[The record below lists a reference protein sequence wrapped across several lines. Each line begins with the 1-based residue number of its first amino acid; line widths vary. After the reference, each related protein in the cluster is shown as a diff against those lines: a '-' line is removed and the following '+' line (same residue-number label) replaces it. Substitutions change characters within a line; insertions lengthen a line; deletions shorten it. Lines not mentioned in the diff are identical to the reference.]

1 MENEDILREF
11 VRKGFLRFGQFK
23 LSSGK
28 TSWYYINL
36 RELYYYPELARKV
49 AKLLFEKA
57 VKEGIKFD
65 IVAGVAT
72 AGIPLATYFACVSG
86 TPMVYIRKESKGH
99 GLGKL
104 VEGGSVKDKR
114 VLVLDDIATTG
125 GTLAYAI
132 SVLRSKG
139 GIVDSALVVI
149 DRQEG
154 AREKLEEMGV
164 RLYSLFTSAELL
176 KLAYSK

>member
-1 MENEDILREF
+1 MRNEDILSEF
-11 VRKGFLRFGQFK
+11 VKKGFLRFGQFK

-36 RELYYYPELARKV
+36 RELYYYPELARRV

-57 VKEGIKFD
+57 VREGIKFD

-72 AGIPLATYFACVSG
+72 AGIPLATYFACISG
-86 TPMVYIRKESKGH
+86 TPMVYIRKESKDH

-104 VEGGSVKDKR
+104 VEGGSVRGKR

-125 GTLAYAI
+125 GTLAYAVT
-132 SVLRSKG
+132 VLRSEG

-154 AREKLEEMGV
+154 AEEKLREIGV
-164 RLYSLFTSAELL
+164 KLYSLFTSAELL
-176 KLAYSK
+176 RLAHSR